1 MGRLHAP
8 PGLAPH
14 RRGPHKRNVE
24 GRQGKRVVVL
34 SLGTETD
41 VWNAA
46 RITSAWS
53 GRRNIGSVEVIG
65 WDITHDA
72 CALLP
77 GVDVVHQL
85 PLAGLRDRI
94 RRHPLAAAIALR
106 GAIDGIIAGRWF
118 DAVLNLTYGGLAGH
132 LAPLLALDPHAVVG
146 PFVDETGQWRASHP
160 AFEYLATW
168 GIDPALNVF
177 ALQDV
182 WSAGSH
188 VRTDEGGL
196 FGKDAVA
203 DTLVDH
209 GCGEGATPIIVAPT
223 ADAEQWLGF
232 GWEGLVS
239 TLAHASERPVMLV
252 APTGEDALCE
262 RIADRTGANMA
273 RWPLRH
279 RAALLRRCGT
289 LLTSDFNTSV
299 FAARTGVKQ
308 LLLRP
313 SGPVPLASLPGPHV
327 LTMTGAQRPL
337 HLEAVLT
344 FALWHLMQRTTSD
357 PMLHR
362 SAAGLL
368 VHEIGYDNAGC
379 LSATR
384 VATQN
389 VSTEELTLGAW
400 RRMWRDA
407 WIGLPPQ
414 RSDVE
419 HVLTH
424 SDAHRLARGRLDRG
438 RVGEALRNTPRPR
451 KAAA

>member
-8 PGLAPH
+8 PGLALL
-14 RRGPHKRNVE
+14 GSDPHKRNVE

-34 SLGTETD
+34 SLGTEAD

-53 GRRNIGSVEVIG
+53 GRRNIDSVEVVG

-85 PLAGLRDRI
+85 PLSGIRDRT

-177 ALQDV
+177 AMQDV

-209 GCGEGATPIIVAPT
+209 GCGDGATPIIVAPT
-223 ADAEQWLGF
+223 AAAEQWLGF

-239 TLAHASERPVMLV
+239 TLAHASDRPIMLV

-262 RIADRTGANMA
+262 RIADRTGADVA

-327 LTMTGAQRPL
+327 LTMTGGDRPL

-344 FALWHLMQRTTSD
+344 FALWHLLQRATPDAT
-357 PMLHR
+357 LHR
-362 SAAGLL
+362 SAAGLK
-368 VHEIGYDNAGC
+368 VHEVGYDNGGC
-379 LSATR
+379 LSTTR
-384 VATQN
+384 VATQEA
-389 VSTEELTLGAW
+389 SPEELTLRAW
-400 RRMWRDA
+400 RRMWKDA

-414 RSDVE
+414 RADVE
-419 HVLTH
+419 HVLMH
-424 SDAHRLARGRLDRG
+424 GDAHRLARGKLDRG
-438 RVGEALRNTPRPR
+438 RVGEALRSTPRPR
-451 KAAA
+451 KVAA